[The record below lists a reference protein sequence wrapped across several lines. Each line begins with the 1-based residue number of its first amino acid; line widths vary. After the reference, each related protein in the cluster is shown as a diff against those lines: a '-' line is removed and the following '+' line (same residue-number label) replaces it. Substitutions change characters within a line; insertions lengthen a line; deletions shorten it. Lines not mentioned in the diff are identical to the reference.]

1 VCEWILKQD
10 RSRWTNVYLTFSKK
24 IFGGRGVREIGMWE
38 KKKSFFADHSKEE

>member
-24 IFGGRGVREIGMWE
+24 ILGGEGGERDRHVG
-38 KKKSFFADHSKEE
+38 KEEIVFR